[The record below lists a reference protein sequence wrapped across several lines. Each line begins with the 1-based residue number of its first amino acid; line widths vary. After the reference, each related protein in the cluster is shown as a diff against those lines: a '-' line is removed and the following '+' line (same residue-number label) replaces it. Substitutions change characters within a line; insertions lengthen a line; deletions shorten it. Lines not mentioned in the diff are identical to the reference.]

1 MRQSAYA
8 SRKEYAVKSNHR
20 PALFAVVL
28 ALFAAGA
35 YATPASPYGSAGAA
49 ATASSWSLE
58 QMLRYAI
65 EDEHFA
71 RAEYV
76 AVMRKFGEARPFSNI
91 KQSEDQHVVWLAEL
105 YAARKLA
112 VPADDAASRVPIPAT
127 LLDAYKTGERAE
139 IDNIAMYEAFLS
151 SPVLAKPENADVRAV
166 FERLKAA
173 SENHLKAF
181 RNQLARF

>member
-1 MRQSAYA
+1 M
-8 SRKEYAVKSNHR
+8 KSNYR
-20 PALFAVVL
+20 SALFAVVL
-28 ALFAAGA
+28 ALSAAGA
-35 YATPASPYGSAGAA
+35 YAAPAPSYGSAGAA

-76 AVMRKFGEARPFSNI
+76 AVMKKFGEARPFSNI
-91 KQSEDQHVVWLAEL
+91 KQSEDQHIGWLVEL

-112 VPADDAASRVPIPAT
+112 VPADAAASRVPIPAT
-127 LLDAYKTGERAE
+127 LLEAYKTGEQAE
-139 IDNIAMYEAFLS
+139 LDNIAMYEAFLR
-151 SPVLAKPENADVRAV
+151 SPLLARPENADVRAV
-166 FERLKAA
+166 FGRLKAA

-181 RNQLARF
+181 RNQIVRF